1 MITKKEKGEI
11 DIRWGSGA
19 GMQDPNFEDLDY
31 PNLNIFISH
40 PSILESGEKIRSDG
54 L

>member
-31 PNLNIFISH
+31 HGPYPGKFA
-40 PSILESGEKIRSDG
+40 EWIRQQIVEIQ
-54 L
+54 